1 MLQFLKK
8 KQHVHFI
15 FPTGSRGLD
24 LDVHAYGFQAAEADC
39 SLAQES
45 AKDAQQYRPRV
56 RVN

>member
-15 FPTGSRGLD
+15 FPTGRRGFD
-24 LDVHAYGFQAAEADC
+24 IDVQAYGLQAAEADC
-39 SLAQES
+39 SLAQET
-45 AKDAQQYRPRV
+45 AEYAQQYRPRV